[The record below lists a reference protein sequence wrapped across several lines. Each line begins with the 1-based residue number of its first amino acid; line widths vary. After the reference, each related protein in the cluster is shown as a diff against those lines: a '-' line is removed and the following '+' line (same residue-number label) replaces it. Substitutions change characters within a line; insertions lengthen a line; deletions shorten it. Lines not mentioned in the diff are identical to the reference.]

1 MKRKTSLI
9 VWGAVLLLAAYGI
22 YDIVRE
28 VRRSYTSCYA
38 HTYSHAIGQMMG
50 PRFDS
55 LAPRGEGIRIG
66 VVDAG
71 FGGLRDDR
79 FTRRLRVADYLDLT
93 DGDTTGVFRDDCDHG
108 TRVTRNIG
116 GFSNDTLLGL
126 ACKADYYLVKSD
138 LEHGEPRED
147 ERRLC
152 RALAWLA
159 QRQVDVVN
167 ISLGYTV
174 FDDFD
179 GYTPQMLDGRTALC
193 SRFLDSLLDAHPHMV
208 VVQSAGNEGKNKWRH
223 ISFPGDVAEAVTVGA
238 ADSEGTGR
246 SGKSGT
252 GYYPH
257 PVKPDLVVYD
267 SPNGTSFSTPVV
279 TGLCAVLMGYRPMER
294 RELIRL
300 LHASGTRSAAPDLET
315 GYGIPQCDT
324 LLGFLDTPAE
334 LQTLPLNATQ

>member
-1 MKRKTSLI
+1 
-9 VWGAVLLLAAYGI
+9 
-22 YDIVRE
+22 
-28 VRRSYTSCYA
+28 
-38 HTYSHAIGQMMG
+38 
-50 PRFDS
+50 
-55 LAPRGEGIRIG
+55 
-66 VVDAG
+66 
-71 FGGLRDDR
+71 
-79 FTRRLRVADYLDLT
+79 
-93 DGDTTGVFRDDCDHG
+93 
-108 TRVTRNIG
+108 
-116 GFSNDTLLGL
+116 
-126 ACKADYYLVKSD
+126 
-138 LEHGEPRED
+138 
-147 ERRLC
+147 
-152 RALAWLA
+152 
-159 QRQVDVVN
+159 
-167 ISLGYTV
+167 
-174 FDDFD
+174 
-179 GYTPQMLDGRTALC
+179 
-193 SRFLDSLLDAHPHMV
+193 MV

-279 TGLCAVLMGYRPMER
+279 TGLCAALMGYRPMER

>member
-1 MKRKTSLI
+1 M
-9 VWGAVLLLAAYGI
+9 
-22 YDIVRE
+22 
-28 VRRSYTSCYA
+28 
-38 HTYSHAIGQMMG
+38 
-50 PRFDS
+50 
-55 LAPRGEGIRIG
+55 
-66 VVDAG
+66 
-71 FGGLRDDR
+71 
-79 FTRRLRVADYLDLT
+79 
-93 DGDTTGVFRDDCDHG
+93 
-108 TRVTRNIG
+108 
-116 GFSNDTLLGL
+116 
-126 ACKADYYLVKSD
+126 KSD

-193 SRFLDSLLDAHPHMV
+193 SRFLDSLLDAHPRMV

-257 PVKPDLVVYD
+257 PVKPDLVVYG

-279 TGLCAVLMGYRPMER
+279 TGLCAALMGYRPMKR

>member
-55 LAPRGEGIRIG
+55 LAPWGEGIRIG

-93 DGDTTGVFRDDCDHG
+93 DGDTTGFFRDDCDHG

-193 SRFLDSLLDAHPHMV
+193 SRFLDSLLDAHPRMV

-238 ADSEGTGR
+238 LEESIRRGAKGLLKDVSLFDIYRGPGVA
-246 SGKSGT
+246 SGKKSVAFNLVLRADDRSLT
-252 GYYPH
+252 GEEADEDVQSILAALKADH
-257 PVKPDLVVYD
+257 
-267 SPNGTSFSTPVV
+267 N
-279 TGLCAVLMGYRPMER
+279 AVLR
-294 RELIRL
+294 
-300 LHASGTRSAAPDLET
+300 
-315 GYGIPQCDT
+315 
-324 LLGFLDTPAE
+324 
-334 LQTLPLNATQ
+334 

>member
-22 YDIVRE
+22 YDIVQE
-28 VRRSYTSCYA
+28 VRNSYTSCYK

-55 LAPRGEGIRIG
+55 LAPRGAGIRIG

-71 FGGLRDDR
+71 FGKFRSDR

-93 DGDTTGVFRDDCDHG
+93 DGDTTGFFRDDCDHG
-108 TRVTRNIG
+108 TRITRNIG

-126 ACKADYYLVKSD
+126 ACDATYYLVKSD
-138 LEHGEPRED
+138 LEHGEPRDD

-152 RALAWLA
+152 RALEWLA
-159 QRQVDVVN
+159 QQQADVVN
-167 ISLGYTV
+167 ISLGYTS

-179 GYTPQMLDGRTALC
+179 GYTPQMLDGRTARC
-193 SRFLDSLLDAHPHMV
+193 SRFLDSLLRAHPRMV
-208 VVQSAGNEGKNKWRH
+208 VVQSAGNEGNKKWRY
-223 ISFPGDVAEAVTVGA
+223 ITFPGDVEEAVTVGA
-238 ADSEGTGR
+238 TDPGGTQR
-246 SGKSGT
+246 SAKSGK
-252 GYYPH
+252 GYYPQ
-257 PVKPDLVVYD
+257 PVKPDLAVYD

-279 TGLCAVLMGYRPMER
+279 TGLCAALMGYRPMER

-300 LHASGTRSAAPDLET
+300 LHASGTRSANPDLEL

-324 LLGFLDTPAE
+324 LLGFLDTP
-334 LQTLPLNATQ
+334 PNYKPYR

>member
-1 MKRKTSLI
+1 MNYRRIIPNLCTASNLFFGMCSMLATLHHDFF
-9 VWGAVLLLAAYGI
+9 WGSVFILLA
-22 YDIVRE
+22 
-28 VRRSYTSCYA
+28 
-38 HTYSHAIGQMMG
+38 
-50 PRFDS
+50 
-55 LAPRGEGIRIG
+55 L
-66 VVDAG
+66 
-71 FGGLRDDR
+71 
-79 FTRRLRVADYLDLT
+79 VAD
-93 DGDTTGVFRDDCDHG
+93 G
-108 TRVTRNIG
+108 
-116 GFSNDTLLGL
+116 
-126 ACKADYYLVKSD
+126 
-138 LEHGEPRED
+138 
-147 ERRLC
+147 
-152 RALAWLA
+152 
-159 QRQVDVVN
+159 
-167 ISLGYTV
+167 
-174 FDDFD
+174 
-179 GYTPQMLDGRTALC
+179 LDGRTALC

-279 TGLCAVLMGYRPMER
+279 TGLCAALMGYRPMKR